1 MSANQRSNRASRA
14 GGGVYDRRSTCPL
27 ILQNFPTVAQ
37 WSVPLTVSLLSI
49 NRRAWQG
56 AGLLRRRARRL
67 TVIGTHLNLWHH
79 GTYEHSPMGCKEAGH
94 AQQSE
99 RQLVLVAASQG
110 GVGRRREG
118 RRAAVCC
125 HPKMEF
131 LLGNPFSTPVGQSL
145 GKAAAGLR
153 RALRAGAANGGAG
166 GLRLAGSFG
175 LWGCTERRGGGSGGL
190 WWSLKAGR
198 RREGHEVESVER
210 LGGLCGGGGS
220 PGTVK
225 GVW

>member
-1 MSANQRSNRASRA
+1 M
-14 GGGVYDRRSTCPL
+14 YDRRSTCPL

-110 GVGRRREG
+110 GVGRRRK
-118 RRAAVCC
+118 RTIV
-125 HPKMEF
+125 
-131 LLGNPFSTPVGQSL
+131 LL
-145 GKAAAGLR
+145 
-153 RALRAGAANGGAG
+153 
-166 GLRLAGSFG
+166 
-175 LWGCTERRGGGSGGL
+175 
-190 WWSLKAGR
+190 
-198 RREGHEVESVER
+198 
-210 LGGLCGGGGS
+210 LCI
-220 PGTVK
+220 
-225 GVW
+225 